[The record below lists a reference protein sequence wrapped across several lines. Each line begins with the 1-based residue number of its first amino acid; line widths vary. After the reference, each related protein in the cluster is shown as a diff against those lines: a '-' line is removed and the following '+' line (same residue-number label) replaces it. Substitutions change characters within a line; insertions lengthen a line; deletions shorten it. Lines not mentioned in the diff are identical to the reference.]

1 LSQDFRV
8 QRGVSDPI
16 ELWDGDQLKI
26 SDSLLTFEFANLR
39 KTCRADSSL
48 ENILGDSSLDN

>member
-16 ELWDGDQLKI
+16 ELWDGDQ
-26 SDSLLTFEFANLR
+26 
-39 KTCRADSSL
+39 
-48 ENILGDSSLDN
+48 